1 MRIFFRIFFFP
12 LAWAVAWIFM
22 AWVTALVFLGEEGL
36 LSNRELKILDM
47 RKIDR
52 LICAGSKQST

>member
-1 MRIFFRIFFFP
+1 
-12 LAWAVAWIFM
+12 M